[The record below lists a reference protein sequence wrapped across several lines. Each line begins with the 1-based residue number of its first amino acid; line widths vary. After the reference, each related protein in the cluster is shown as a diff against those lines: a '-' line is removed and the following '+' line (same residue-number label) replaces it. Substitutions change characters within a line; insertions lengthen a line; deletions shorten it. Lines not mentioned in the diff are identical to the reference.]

1 MISIYIFKLTFRF
14 LKYTLENLS
23 SKNVSLLSQWYHI
36 YSVYGIAFLPDMST
50 SKRNTLS
57 NENVIQNHSDSYKL
71 YRQPHFSLVSKTYFI
86 YILAYY
92 GITTVSYFILLH
104 FTHCSKKIKE
114 QFENTSDFNKKEINA
129 HIYTDWVMCS
139 F

>member
-1 MISIYIFKLTFRF
+1 MISIYIFKLTFHF

-23 SKNVSLLSQWYHI
+23 SRNVSLLSQWYHI
-36 YSVYGIAFLPDMST
+36 YSVYGIAFLADIST

-71 YRQPHFSLVSKTYFI
+71 YRQPHFLQATYFI

-92 GITTVSYFILLH
+92 GITTVSYFILL
-104 FTHCSKKIKE
+104 KKDKGAVW
-114 QFENTSDFNKKEINA
+114 K
-129 HIYTDWVMCS
+129 HIR
-139 F
+139 FQ

>member
-1 MISIYIFKLTFRF
+1 MISIYIFKLTFHF

-23 SKNVSLLSQWYHI
+23 SRNVSLLSQWYHI
-36 YSVYGIAFLPDMST
+36 YSVYGIAFLADIST

-71 YRQPHFSLVSKTYFI
+71 YRQANFSLVSKPSLFLQATYFI

-92 GITTVSYFILLH
+92 GITTVSYFILL
-104 FTHCSKKIKE
+104 KKDKGAVWKHRF
-114 QFENTSDFNKKEINA
+114 Q
-129 HIYTDWVMCS
+129 
-139 F
+139 